1 MAKFDAY
8 QMVTDRICDLLE
20 SGVCPWVRPWGTVA
34 DCAFSRATGK
44 PYSMLNQMLLAD
56 PEKEYTSISE
66 LYADVAGEWLTYKQA
81 QEAGGTV
88 RKGEHGRKIVFF
100 KMIEKTVEETGE
112 TQKIP
117 YLTAYTVFRVD
128 QCDGV
133 EQKHHTDD
141 EPHIIPTD
149 ATAEF
154 VAADYAQRSGV
165 TINHVRGNQAY
176 YSPALDTVVLPLME
190 QFHNAPEYYSTLFHE
205 LTHSTGHADRL
216 NRLSK
221 TAAFGSEKYS
231 VEELTAEIGSASILA
246 TLGIDTDGSLRNSAA
261 YIKNWLTA
269 LRSDKRMIVTA
280 AARAEKAVQM
290 IFGAEAVGEVTAA

>member
-1 MAKFDAY
+1 MPKFDAY
-8 QMVTDRICDLLE
+8 QMVTDHICELLE

-56 PEKEYTSISE
+56 PEKKYSSISE

-100 KMIEKTVEETGE
+100 KMIEKEGE
-112 TQKIP
+112 DGEKQKIP
-117 YLTAYTVFRVD
+117 YLTAYTVFRID
-128 QCDGV
+128 QCDGI
-133 EQKHHTDD
+133 EQKHHTDGD
-141 EPHIIPTD
+141 EPHDVTTD
-149 ATAEF
+149 KTAES
-154 VAADYAQRSGV
+154 VAADYVRRSGV
-165 TINHVRGNQAY
+165 TVNHVRGNQAY
-176 YSPALDTVVLPLME
+176 YSPALDTVVLPTME
-190 QFHNAPEYYSTLFHE
+190 QFHGTLEYYSTLLHE

-221 TAAFGSEKYS
+221 VAAFGSDKYS

-261 YIKNWLTA
+261 YIKSWLAA
-269 LRSDKRMIVTA
+269 LRSDKRMIVNA
-280 AARAEKAVQM
+280 AARAEKAVRM
-290 IFGAEAVGEVTAA
+290 IFGIENGGEAA

>member
-1 MAKFDAY
+1 MPKFDAY

-20 SGVCPWVRPWGTVA
+20 SGVCPWARPWGTVA

-88 RKGEHGRKIVFF
+88 RKGEHGRRIVFF
-100 KMIEKTVEETGE
+100 KMLEKEDESGE
-112 TQKIP
+112 KQKIP

-128 QCDGV
+128 QCDGID
-133 EQKHHTDD
+133 QKHHTDGD
-141 EPHIIPTD
+141 EPHDVTTD
-149 ATAEF
+149 QTAES
-154 VAADYAQRSGV
+154 VAADYVRRSGV
-165 TINHVRGNQAY
+165 TVNHVRGNQAY
-176 YSPALDTVVLPLME
+176 YSPALDTVVLPAME
-190 QFHNAPEYYSTLFHE
+190 QFHGTTEYYSTLFHE

-221 TAAFGSEKYS
+221 IAAFGSDKYS

-261 YIKNWLTA
+261 YIKSWLSA

-280 AARAEKAVQM
+280 AARAEKAVRM
-290 IFGAEAVGEVTAA
+290 ILGVEKESA